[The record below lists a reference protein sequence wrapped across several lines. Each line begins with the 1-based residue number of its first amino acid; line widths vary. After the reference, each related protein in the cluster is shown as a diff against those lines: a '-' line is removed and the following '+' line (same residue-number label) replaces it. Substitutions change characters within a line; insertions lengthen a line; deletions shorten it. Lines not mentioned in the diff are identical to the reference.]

1 MKYLNYN
8 KQKISAE
15 DIKSVIK
22 VLRSERITQGKF
34 INIFEKKL
42 NRYFGSKHALAISNA
57 TSALFLIGKILKW
70 KKNDH
75 VILSPLTFVSGANS
89 VLFSGATPVFVDVNR
104 NDQNLDPVL
113 VEKKIKEL
121 KIKKKKVKAIII
133 TDYAGNPADWK
144 YFRKIKKRNNLILI
158 NDNCHALG
166 ASYYNDKKY
175 AMKFSDFVVHSYHAV
190 KNITTAEGGAIFIKN
205 SDNFKK
211 LRILREHGFEQNDK
225 RNPFNYNL
233 KQIGFN
239 FRLSDLNC
247 GLGIS
252 QLSRIDSIIK
262 KRDYY
267 SKFYDKYFINNNL
280 VETPKREK
288 NKKSSYHLYN
298 IRINFD
304 KLNISKLKFF
314 KIMKKKYKINLQV
327 HYTPTYKFS
336 LYKKYL
342 SSLKDFQNTEEYY
355 KQTFSLP
362 LYLDLSKKNIKYVA
376 NSINYLTKKYNNV

>member
-121 KIKKKKVKAIII
+121 KSKKK
-133 TDYAGNPADWK
+133 
-144 YFRKIKKRNNLILI
+144 R
-158 NDNCHALG
+158 
-166 ASYYNDKKY
+166 
-175 AMKFSDFVVHSYHAV
+175 
-190 KNITTAEGGAIFIKN
+190 
-205 SDNFKK
+205 
-211 LRILREHGFEQNDK
+211 
-225 RNPFNYNL
+225 L
-233 KQIGFN
+233 KQ
-239 FRLSDLNC
+239 L
-247 GLGIS
+247 
-252 QLSRIDSIIK
+252 
-262 KRDYY
+262 
-267 SKFYDKYFINNNL
+267 
-280 VETPKREK
+280 
-288 NKKSSYHLYN
+288 
-298 IRINFD
+298 
-304 KLNISKLKFF
+304 
-314 KIMKKKYKINLQV
+314 
-327 HYTPTYKFS
+327 
-336 LYKKYL
+336 
-342 SSLKDFQNTEEYY
+342 
-355 KQTFSLP
+355 
-362 LYLDLSKKNIKYVA
+362 
-376 NSINYLTKKYNNV
+376 